1 MQIAD
6 IDFCEPHDLGE
17 LYAIETECF
26 ESPWEQRLLEN
37 DLANPGRVVYVKAVF
52 KDRIVGYGAV
62 AREEQ
67 VVHLLNLAVLEEF
80 RRQGVASQLM
90 IAFGEIAAEWSCRR
104 MRLEVRSSNRGA
116 RDFYSRLGFDYK
128 TRLHGYYA
136 DGEDALVLVARLPLV
151 IT

>member
-6 IDFCEPHDLGE
+6 IDFCEPKDLGA
-17 LYAIETECF
+17 LYAIETACF

-37 DLANPGRVVYVKAVF
+37 DLANPGRIIYLKALF
-52 KDRIVGYGAV
+52 RDRIVGYGAV

-67 VVHLLNLAVLEEF
+67 VIHLLNLAVLEEF

-90 IAFGEIAAEWSCRR
+90 IAFGEIGVEWNCKR

-116 RDFYSRLGFDYK
+116 RDFYSRLGFSYK
-128 TRLHGYYA
+128 TRLRGYYA
-136 DGEDALVLVARLPLV
+136 DGEDALVLVARLPIV